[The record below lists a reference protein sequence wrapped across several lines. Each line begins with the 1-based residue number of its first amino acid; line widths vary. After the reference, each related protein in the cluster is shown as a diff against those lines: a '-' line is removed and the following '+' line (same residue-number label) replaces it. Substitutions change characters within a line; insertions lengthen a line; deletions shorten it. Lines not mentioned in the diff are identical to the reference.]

1 MYKNNYKNAKKTC
14 KRLMTSRF
22 HAGHPSINQYIVSE
36 KLHASLGRWRD
47 KKTAN
52 NKIVTL
58 MRREKQTNTSVV
70 YVSTQKQRHKLNI
83 LGTLKLADCMDI
95 KYNNTILYN
104 NLQFDRKYGQRG
116 LASKVHRVLRNNNF

>member
-1 MYKNNYKNAKKTC
+1 M
-14 KRLMTSRF
+14 
-22 HAGHPSINQYIVSE
+22 
-36 KLHASLGRWRD
+36 
-47 KKTAN
+47 AN

-70 YVSTQKQRHKLNI
+70 YVSTQKQRHKINI

-104 NLQFDRKYGQRG
+104 KLHPGQKKGQRG
-116 LASKVHRVLRNNNF
+116 PASKVHRVLRNSNF

>member
-1 MYKNNYKNAKKTC
+1 MLETYIHANNYKNAKVTC
-14 KRLMTSRF
+14 KKAYDKPLRCRPPF
-22 HAGHPSINQYIVSE
+22 NKVIYIVSE
-36 KLHASLGRWRD
+36 KLHMSRGRRRD

-58 MRREKQTNTSVV
+58 MRREKQTNTSV

-95 KYNNTILYN
+95 KYIIQEMNSLIQLFILPVC
-104 NLQFDRKYGQRG
+104 LCF
-116 LASKVHRVLRNNNF
+116 